1 MYVSLCPI
9 WLDWRCVK
17 RSFLL
22 LSIQSSTL
30 PVWYNMMQSSPILR
44 NTLQYKACTL
54 THTHTVFQMH
64 TNSFEFH
71 ALLGYS
77 RNVHYGVLIFVALF
91 FFAWKQSKGATL
103 KRNGGCRLPCRS
115 KPSQHLVTISVT
127 GLFFLAKLC
136 QSSVQ
141 CKNIMEEAEQAPS
154 NHLLSISRH
163 HGVQC
168 HRH

>member
-54 THTHTVFQMH
+54 THTHSLPNAHKFIRV
-64 TNSFEFH
+64 
-71 ALLGYS
+71 S
-77 RNVHYGVLIFVALF
+77 RTFGLQQKCTLRCSHFCCTI
-91 FFAWKQSKGATL
+91 FFAWKQSKGGTL

>member
-1 MYVSLCPI
+1 MCHCVLYGWIGAVWRGASCCLVFSPALCLSGTI
-9 WLDWRCVK
+9 WCRAPLYWGTHFNIK
-17 RSFLL
+17 RVPS
-22 LSIQSSTL
+22 
-30 PVWYNMMQSSPILR
+30 
-44 NTLQYKACTL
+44 
-54 THTHTVFQMH
+54 HTHTVFQMH

-127 GLFFLAKLC
+127 GLC